1 MKNRVFVI
9 TGAAG
14 SGKTTVRDYLH
25 NQYKMARVI
34 THTTRA
40 PRANE
45 RDGIDYYF
53 EDNESFFDNHFLESV
68 HYAGNY
74 YGSSYEGLENAWE
87 KSPLATIVLDTAGAI
102 TYKQKLGDKAIIIFL
117 EVGDS
122 EELQRRMQGRGDNA
136 EMVEKRIK
144 SQEYN
149 RDLQMPYELKGK
161 AYEVVNKD
169 WDKTRKRL
177 TKSLRNIMINGSLV
191 VDGLKLW

>member
-25 NQYKMARVI
+25 DQYKMARVI

-169 WDKTRKRL
+169 WDKTRAKIDEIVE
-177 TKSLRNIMINGSLV
+177 KYN
-191 VDGLKLW
+191 D